1 MVAEF
6 PSNRIVRLAHL
17 LADAETH
24 FTDQIAA
31 ELRCGE
37 GDVVAYIEE
46 LREMGL
52 AIERIAA
59 GGYRSRD
66 KLDLLDRD
74 HILAQLGRKTRRALT
89 DLIVEG
95 LLDSTNGAVQKLAP
109 ERQHATAV
117 LAEYQR
123 AGRGRRGR
131 KWHSPF
137 GGNLYLSLGWRF
149 DKPLAELACL
159 PLVAALATAEA
170 LTQAGLDGHAIK
182 WPNDLVLDGRKLCG
196 CLVEM
201 QGEARGPCRAVLGI
215 GVNVRMPTSSV
226 LTAVDQ
232 PWTDLERSLPG
243 CSRNQLAARLLDV
256 LFAYLPRYE
265 NLGFAAFMPLWESH
279 DILRGRTIDL
289 TTANGTLQGVARGID
304 VNGSLLLETG
314 SGLESLRSGDVSVRK
329 GWTG

>member
-1 MVAEF
+1 MVAEYR
-6 PSNRIVRLAHL
+6 SNRIVRLAHM
-17 LADAETH
+17 LADAEAH
-24 FTDQIAA
+24 VTDQIAA

-37 GDVVAYIEE
+37 GEVPAYIEE
-46 LREMGL
+46 LRAMGL
-52 AIERIAA
+52 AIESVAA

-66 KLDLLDRD
+66 KLELLDRD

-95 LLDSTNGAVQKLAP
+95 MLDSTNGAVQRLVP

-159 PLVAALATAEA
+159 PLVTALATAEA
-170 LTQAGLDGHAIK
+170 LTRAGLDGHAIK

-201 QGEARGPCRAVLGI
+201 QGEGRGPCRAVLGI
-215 GVNVRMPTSSV
+215 GVNVRMPMSAALTS
-226 LTAVDQ
+226 VDQ
-232 PWTDLERSLPG
+232 PWVDLECSLPG
-243 CSRNQLAARLLDV
+243 CSRNQLAAWLLDA
-256 LFAYLPRYE
+256 LFSYLPRFE
-265 NLGFAAFMPLWESH
+265 SLGFAPFLPLWETH
-279 DILRGRTIDL
+279 DILRGRTIEL
-289 TTANGTLQGVARGID
+289 TTADGTLQGVARGID
-304 VNGSLLLETG
+304 VTGSLLLDTG
-314 SGLESLRSGDVSVRK
+314 SGRKSLRSGDVSVRR